1 MIRWFKSGFSAR
13 RSRHGLWGVPLVI
26 AVALVALLCVGT
38 EQFATRENLFNLIAQ
53 AMPLLIAAIGQLFV
67 ILVGGLDLSVGSII
81 SFSTAVLS
89 LDGPAVVLIPA
100 VFMLAAVVGL
110 INGLVITRMGVHPI
124 IATLA
129 MQYVLLGITRIL
141 RPVSGGTVPD
151 LVIAAVQGSVF
162 GVPLP
167 VFWGIIAVGLAAKI
181 LYGSRFGLHLFAI
194 GGGVAAGMEDAASTY
209 GIRVGRNIVLA
220 YVASALFAALA
231 GVFLAG
237 RIVSLAGRFA
247 EWNEE
252 FERFE
257 GSTAEMLRYCLDSWW
272 ERIGA
277 TPASGLHKLMVSEAG
292 NFPVVREALGGG
304 RQYGFKSGIDRAGG
318 VLGVKSGGYF
328 PGNDAK
334 GITNHQSAVLL
345 FDPDTGRP
353 VAMVGGNLLTALRTA
368 AAAALSV
375 DLLARPDAR
384 VLGIVGAAHQLLNL
398 VVADLCVHRRQTFH
412 CELVI
417 AGLPRERPRTG
428 NGRESEPAADQR
440 LGTFSLSSRGT
451 ERALPRP

>member
-13 RSRHGLWGVPLVI
+13 RSRQGLWGVPLVI
-26 AVALVALLCVGT
+26 VVALVAILSIGT
-38 EQFATRENLFNLIAQ
+38 EQFATRENQFNLIAQ

-81 SFSTAVLS
+81 SFSTAILS

-100 VFMLAAVVGL
+100 VFVLAAAVGL
-110 INGLVITRMGVHPI
+110 LNGLVITRMGVHPI

-151 LVIAAVQGSVF
+151 LVIAAVQGSIL

-167 VFWGIIAVGLAAKI
+167 LFWGIIAVGLAAKI

-237 RIVSLAGRFA
+237 RIVSGDP
-247 EWNEE
+247 NV
-252 FERFE
+252 
-257 GSTAEMLRYCLDSWW
+257 G
-272 ERIGA
+272 
-277 TPASGLHKLMVSEAG
+277 
-292 NFPVVREALGGG
+292 
-304 RQYGFKSGIDRAGG
+304 
-318 VLGVKSGGYF
+318 
-328 PGNDAK
+328 
-334 GITNHQSAVLL
+334 LL
-345 FDPDTGRP
+345 FELD
-353 VAMVGGNLLTALRTA
+353 AITA
-368 AAAALSV
+368 AAIGGTQLSGGV
-375 DLLARPDAR
+375 GSLHGTLLGAVVLALLANGMNLANVSPFIQTAIKGG
-384 VLGIVGAAHQLLNL
+384 LLLAIVGLQS
-398 VVADLCVHRRQTFH
+398 RKKM
-412 CELVI
+412 
-417 AGLPRERPRTG
+417 GL
-428 NGRESEPAADQR
+428 
-440 LGTFSLSSRGT
+440 
-451 ERALPRP
+451 